1 MKLPFSME
9 IPKYGIRF
17 EVDRLRRHGDELIGE
32 LTVYCHLPGAQ
43 TVNGTDGVLL
53 IGDFNFSS
61 VRARQDRA
69 KLLATRARTNEEIDW
84 YGLVEEFSERV
95 LQEERE
101 GEPAVDLRSLQRPQR
116 GDEIRVGDLACPR
129 RHPTILFGDGGTA
142 KSYLALY
149 AAGMLAKRGLSVAF
163 FDWELCGEDHR
174 DRLELIFGDD
184 MPQVRYV
191 ICERPLTGDVSR
203 LQRIVREYK
212 TDFAI
217 FDSVAVACDG
227 PPEAAEVVG
236 RYFRAVR
243 QIGCGS
249 LHIAHISKS
258 SETSDQKPFGSTFW
272 HNLARC
278 TWNVQ
283 AMEPEKN
290 ALRLGFFNRKT
301 NLGAIRS
308 PVSLIVTFNPHKTE
322 FEVVDIS
329 DSPQFAAKLSTRQRL
344 GEVLKRGSMTV
355 QEIASVLEAK
365 PDTIY
370 KTVQRNDRQFILLAG
385 GRIGL
390 RA

>member
-9 IPKYGIRF
+9 VPKYGIRF
-17 EVDRLRRHGDELIGE
+17 EVDRLRRHGDELVGE
-32 LTVYCHLPGAQ
+32 LTVYCHLPGARV
-43 TVNGTDGVLL
+43 VNGSPDVLL
-53 IGDFNFSS
+53 GADFNFSS

-69 KLLATRARTNEEIDW
+69 KLLAIRARTSEEIDW
-84 YGLVEEFSERV
+84 YGLIEEFSLRV
-95 LQEERE
+95 LHEERE
-101 GEPAVDLRSLQRPQR
+101 GEPDIDLRSVVRPQR
-116 GDEIRVGDLACPR
+116 GDEIRVGHLVCPR

-149 AAGMLAKRGLSVAF
+149 AAGMLAKGGLSVAF

-174 DRLELIFGDD
+174 DRLEMIFGET
-184 MPQVRYV
+184 MPEVRYV
-191 ICERPLTGDVSR
+191 LCERPLVTEVNR
-203 LQRIVREYK
+203 LQRIVRERK
-212 TDFAI
+212 TDFAV

-249 LHIAHISKS
+249 LHIAHISKA
-258 SETSDQKPFGSTFW
+258 SEASDLKPFGSTFW

-283 AMEPEKN
+283 ATEPEKN

-301 NLGAIRS
+301 NLGGIRS
-308 PVSLIVTFNPHKTE
+308 PVSLLVTFSSEKTE
-322 FEVVDIS
+322 FEVVDMS
-329 DSPQFAAKLSTRQRL
+329 DSPQLSAKLSTRQRL
-344 GEVLKRGSMTV
+344 AEILKRGSMSV
-355 QEIASVLEAK
+355 HEIAEVLEAK
-365 PDTIY
+365 ADTIY
-370 KTVQRNDRQFILLAG
+370 KTVQRNDRQFIVLAG

-390 RA
+390 RG